1 MLYNLQQ
8 ALHKKLSNYE
18 DHMGFR
24 TVLIKNRSKLD
35 LRMNYLVCRNDT
47 ETKVFIPEI
56 SNLILEST
64 AISLTTAL
72 LSELSKNNVKII
84 ICDEKHNPES
94 ELVSYYG
101 HYNCVKNITKQINW
115 DNTIKG
121 KIWQEIIKNKILQQ
135 SKLLAEYK
143 FIKESKMLDKYFNE
157 VEFNDKTNREGH
169 SAKVY
174 FNAIFGNEFARRDN
188 THINRAL
195 NYGYAIL
202 LSCFNREL
210 VKLGYLTQ
218 LGIWHCNEFNYFN
231 LSSDFMEPFRPLVDR
246 IALKL
251 QTNENDYKMQM
262 LEIFNC
268 QLKINGKKQ
277 FLENAISV
285 YCRNLLDALND
296 KNEAKIKFYEI

>member
-1 MLYNLQQ
+1 
-8 ALHKKLSNYE
+8 
-18 DHMGFR
+18 MGFR
-24 TVLIKNRSKLD
+24 TVVIKNRSKLD
-35 LRMNYLVCRNDT
+35 LRMNYLVCRNEK

-101 HYNCVKNITKQINW
+101 HYNCVKNIKQQINW

-121 KIWQEIIKNKILQQ
+121 NVWQEIIKNKILQQ
-135 SKLLAEYK
+135 KQLLTECK
-143 FIKESKMLDKYFNE
+143 FIKEANMLNQYYNE
-157 VEFNDKTNREGH
+157 VQFNDQTNREGH

-174 FNAIFGNEFARRDN
+174 FNAIFGNEFARREN
-188 THINRAL
+188 NHINRAL

-231 LSSDFMEPFRPLVDR
+231 LSSDFMEPFRILVDR
-246 IALKL
+246 MALNLEIKDS
-251 QTNENDYKMQM
+251 TYKMEM
-262 LEIFNC
+262 LEIFNL

-285 YCRNLLDALND
+285 YCRSLLDALND